1 MEKDRDEESL
11 PEDEVDEVEDEL
23 VEWSDEP
30 PEDVPEDVPEELPE
44 SPALVDHT
52 VETREGEPE
61 MVTYVRQ
68 PNGQLVPYKTG
79 MDNR

>member
-1 MEKDRDEESL
+1 MAKDNGEESPPEEDEEL
-11 PEDEVDEVEDEL
+11 
-23 VEWSDEP
+23 EWSEP
-30 PEDVPEDVPEELPE
+30 EGEPE

-52 VETREGEPE
+52 VETTEGEPE
-61 MVTYVRQ
+61 MVTYIRQ

>member
-1 MEKDRDEESL
+1 MDKDRDEES
-11 PEDEVDEVEDEL
+11 
-23 VEWSDEP
+23 P
-30 PEDVPEDVPEELPE
+30 PEDAEELEWSEPEGEPE

-52 VETREGEPE
+52 VETRKDEPE

-68 PNGQLVPYKTG
+68 PNGQLIPYKSG